1 MTPRDWHC
9 FQCNS
14 HFATDAQGELV
25 DHTPLAQMCLGC
37 RRLWVILE
45 ASARKRALIQAATV
59 PDPPLTLG
67 EIDRRLRRGRLVSM
81 GFDYGK
87 AAANDRDDEE

>member
-1 MTPRDWHC
+1 MTAREWNC

-45 ASARKRALIQAATV
+45 ASARKRALIQAAV
-59 PDPPLTLG
+59 SEPPVLTLA
-67 EIDRRLRRGRLVSM
+67 EISARLRPRMVKMYDAR
-81 GFDYGK
+81 K
-87 AAANDRDDEE
+87 AAANDREDD